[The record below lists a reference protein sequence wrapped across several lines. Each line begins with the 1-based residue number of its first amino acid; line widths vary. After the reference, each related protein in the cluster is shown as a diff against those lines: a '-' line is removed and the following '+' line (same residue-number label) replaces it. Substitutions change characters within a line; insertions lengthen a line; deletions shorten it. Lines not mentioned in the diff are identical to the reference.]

1 MRNQTQSIDL
11 YALIDLLKV
20 ENCVLQVM
28 HPIQASGSQ
37 PPSVKTEDF
46 KFSKDIIR
54 IGASDECDLI
64 IDDPTVSRVHCEIRK
79 MPQGYLLVDHDSRN
93 GTYVGALRIREA
105 YLYAGCEFKIGSTL
119 LKFSVEIE
127 SLTLNKVFRTQYGPL
142 TGASQEMQALY
153 SVIDKVAPSDLSVVI
168 QGETGTGKEL
178 VAQAIHQFSK
188 RNQAEIVVF
197 DCSAVPEH
205 LIESELFGHEKGS
218 FSGAIRT
225 HKGVFEQADGGTLF
239 LDELGE
245 LPLNLQPK
253 LLRALESGMIRR
265 VGSEKSIKVNVRVIS
280 ATNRNLNQM
289 VDLGSFR
296 QDLFY
301 RLAKVQIKL
310 PTLSQR
316 ASDIPLIANFILNHL
331 NQHYEGFKEVK
342 GYEPE
347 ALELLKRWHWPGNIR
362 ELRNVIERA
371 FTFTQSSLIGVQDLS
386 HLLQVGKSE
395 VQSTLPTVPY
405 LPNLPEGGSLK
416 EAKEMMISEFEREY
430 LIQLIEKHQQNIS
443 QVARE
448 AGIDRRH
455 VYRLIQKYQI
465 VINER

>member
-1 MRNQTQSIDL
+1 MRSQTQSIDL
-11 YALIDLLKV
+11 YALTDLLKV
-20 ENCVLQVM
+20 ENCVLQILKTVQQSSTL
-28 HPIQASGSQ
+28 PA
-37 PPSVKTEDF
+37 VKSESYR
-46 KFSKDIIR
+46 FSKDIIR
-54 IGASDECDLI
+54 IGAGDKCDLI
-64 IDDPTVSRVHCEIRK
+64 IEDSTVSRIHCEIRK
-79 MPQGYLLVDHDSRN
+79 MPQGYLLVDQDSRN
-93 GTYVGALRIREA
+93 GTYVGQLRVKEA
-105 YLYAGCEFKIGSTL
+105 YLYVGCEFKIGSTI
-119 LKFSVEIE
+119 LKFSVEVDSIPIQKTAKE
-127 SLTLNKVFRTQYGPL
+127 QYGPL
-142 TGASQEMQALY
+142 TGSSPEMQLLY
-153 SVIDKVAPSDLSVVI
+153 SLIDKVAPSDLSVVI

-178 VAQAIHQFSK
+178 VAQAIHQSSK
-188 RNQAEIVVF
+188 RSSSEMIVF
-197 DCSAVPEH
+197 DCSAIPEH

-245 LPLNLQPK
+245 MPLNLQPK

-265 VGSEKSIKVNVRVIS
+265 IGSEKTIKVNVRVIS
-280 ATNRNLNQM
+280 ATNRDLTSM
-289 VDLGSFR
+289 VEHSLFR

-310 PTLSQR
+310 PGLAQR
-316 ASDIPLIANFILNHL
+316 VSDIPLIAKAILQKL
-331 NQHYEGFKEVK
+331 NQHYQGFKSIS
-342 GYEPE
+342 GFEPE
-347 ALELLKRWHWPGNIR
+347 ALALLQTWLWPGNVR

-371 FTFTQSSLIGVQDLS
+371 YTFSQSSLIGIQDLS
-386 HLLQVGKSE
+386 HLLQTGSSE
-395 VQSTLPTVPY
+395 TQSTLATVPF

-465 VINER
+465 ALNER